1 MHRYRITVQVK
12 YGRFKEHM
20 EICEKLNDI
29 ARARSWTESTL
40 WVPTV
45 GVANQ
50 VIIEWDYPDLATFE
64 REGEA
69 FNTDAEARALVP
81 ALVDCIVEGST
92 HSELLQP
99 VPTLA

>member
-12 YGRFKEHM
+12 YGRFKEYT
-20 EICEKLNDI
+20 EISGKLNDI
-29 ARARSWTESTL
+29 ARARGWTESTL

-50 VIIEWDYPDLATFE
+50 VITEWDYPDLATFD

-69 FNTDAEARALVP
+69 FNADADARALIP
-81 ALVDCIVEGST
+81 GLVDCIVEGSA
-92 HSELLQP
+92 HSELVQP